1 MTVRKYVALSMLFML
16 LGGKV
21 YSAMGEEAFN
31 VAQRPHL
38 IAVRTDN
45 GNIINDR
52 VAGVGFN
59 PEWQCIPIDKFTEV
73 FSSGNL
79 TTTMNSILDQ
89 YARSHTT
96 LKAVKDVHAEALES
110 QKNRHIAS
118 LASTKEVLKDKYSQA
133 LEKKTAEMDAAI
145 AEHAE
150 ALARKTADMD
160 AAIAEHAKVL
170 AEMDAAKAEHAAVL
184 ARKTAEYDAAKAE
197 HAKVLAE
204 ISAERD
210 AAGAAHDE
218 VLAEMDA
225 AKAAHAKVLA
235 ETSAERDAAGA
246 AHAAVLAEYD
256 AAKAEHAKVLDE
268 ISAERDAAGAA
279 HAEALARKTADM
291 DAAIAEHAKLIA
303 ETSAER
309 DAEKAEHAAVLE
321 INAQKFSSLEK
332 ILYALLDESQKK
344 FNQHIDIITVYPDL
358 QSMEAF
364 LLNRI
369 SSGSIEEKITS
380 YSHNTEV
387 LSMVTNIVIMQSE
400 LFDNKDVS
408 IIRFLRNTLK
418 NEFLDDGKKMQL
430 KINSYLYPKSAV
442 ESMPEN
448 AAQSDVTHAPQAG
461 SDTDD
466 DGEVPPGNDSD
477 EDASHGSYT
486 N

>member
-145 AEHAE
+145 AE
-150 ALARKTADMD
+150 
-160 AAIAEHAKVL
+160 
-170 AEMDAAKAEHAAVL
+170 
-184 ARKTAEYDAAKAE
+184 
-197 HAKVLAE
+197 
-204 ISAERD
+204 
-210 AAGAAHDE
+210 
-218 VLAEMDA
+218 
-225 AKAAHAKVLA
+225 
-235 ETSAERDAAGA
+235 
-246 AHAAVLAEYD
+246 
-256 AAKAEHAKVLDE
+256 
-268 ISAERDAAGAA
+268 